1 MSVHRS
7 NNHTSSDSIQKYE
20 HRDRSPQV
28 ETAHNSSAAQKPA
41 RAKACASKPTPAAPP
56 ASKAERTPE
65 RAHKPQAERTPERAR
80 ELVTIERMSYGPWG
94 IAHGLDHKT
103 LFVLGGVTGD
113 VCEVVR
119 EKETKHSTF
128 AQMTSLKTPS
138 PKRITPAHSYQEH
151 AGGAP
156 WASLSYQQQLIE
168 KRDGVVQA
176 LIRVGHISQKEANE
190 LVQPCIPSKKEWG
203 YRNKIEL
210 GCAREHGKLTIGMY
224 DPLEKKLV
232 PVNSCALMDARF
244 AKLTKSVAGALQF
257 IARSQDLGLERIGIR
272 ASVRTKE
279 VELALWTRPGAFPRA
294 YVSKILNS
302 AAPELTSIVRVL
314 SKGSLR
320 ARKVVGTERLWGKGS
335 WTESIGDETMT
346 LSAPSFFQV
355 NTRGAETLIKL
366 VREGLRC
373 DQHTCALD
381 LYCGAGTFTLP
392 LARVC
397 KRVYGVEAQGSSI
410 QDLRRH
416 IKQKNLNNVM
426 AIGGDANREF
436 PQIKPDCAI
445 VDPPRAGLEEAVVR
459 KLRASS
465 ITRLCYVSCD
475 PQTLARDLARL
486 TSVDADGDADGDVAA
501 GARTAAGTAA
511 SADAAAS
518 TLAGDGDRAFTIERI
533 TPVDLFPQSFHV
545 ENVCVLT
552 RAD

>member
-7 NNHTSSDSIQKYE
+7 NNHISSDSIQKYE

-28 ETAHNSSAAQKPA
+28 EIAHNSSAAQKPA
-41 RAKACASKPTPAAPP
+41 RAKACAPKPTPAAPP

-65 RAHKPQAERTPERAR
+65 RQVEHAPERAR

-94 IAHGLDHKT
+94 IARGLDHKT

-119 EKETKHSTF
+119 EKETKHSAF

-168 KRDGVVQA
+168 KRDSVVQA
-176 LIRVGHISQKEANE
+176 LIRVGHIPPKQAND

-232 PVNSCALMDARF
+232 PVTSCALMDARF

-416 IKQKNLNNVM
+416 IKQKNLNNVV

-436 PQIKPDCAI
+436 PQIAPDCAV
-445 VDPPRAGLEEAVVR
+445 VDPPRAGLEEAVVK

-486 TSVDADGDADGDVAA
+486 TSVDADGDADP
-501 GARTAAGTAA
+501 AA

-518 TLAGDGDRAFTIERI
+518 TLADADDRAFIIERI

>member
-7 NNHTSSDSIQKYE
+7 NNHISSDSIQKYE
-20 HRDRSPQV
+20 HRDRSPQLKATHTPSATQKDA
-28 ETAHNSSAAQKPA
+28 TAAPAA
-41 RAKACASKPTPAAPP
+41 TPA
-56 ASKAERTPE
+56 
-65 RAHKPQAERTPERAR
+65 PQAERTPERTHMPQAEHTPEHKPER
-80 ELVTIERMSYGPWG
+80 AHELATIERMSYGPWG

-119 EKETKHSTF
+119 EKETKHSAF

-176 LIRVGHISQKEANE
+176 LIRVGHISPKEAND

-210 GCAREHGKLTIGMY
+210 GCARENGKLTIGMY

-232 PVNSCALMDARF
+232 PVTSCALMDARF

-314 SKGSLR
+314 SKGNLR

-335 WTESIGDETMT
+335 WTESIGEETMT

-366 VREGLRC
+366 VCEGLAC
-373 DQHTCALD
+373 DQHTRALD

-416 IKQKNLNNVM
+416 IKQKNLNNVV

-436 PQIKPDCAI
+436 PQIKPDCAV
-445 VDPPRAGLEEAVVR
+445 VDPPRAGLEEAVVK

-486 TSVDADGDADGDVAA
+486 TSVDADGDADRDADRDA
-501 GARTAAGTAA
+501 DPAA

-518 TLAGDGDRAFTIERI
+518 ALAGDGDRAFTIERI

>member
-7 NNHTSSDSIQKYE
+7 NNHISSDSIQKYE

-28 ETAHNSSAAQKPA
+28 EIAHNSSAAQKPA
-41 RAKACASKPTPAAPP
+41 RAKACAPKPTPAAPP

-65 RAHKPQAERTPERAR
+65 PQVEHAHERAR

-119 EKETKHSTF
+119 EKETKHSAF

-168 KRDGVVQA
+168 KRDSVVQA
-176 LIRVGHISQKEANE
+176 LIRVGHIPPKQAND

-210 GCAREHGKLTIGMY
+210 GCTREHGKLTIGMY

-232 PVNSCALMDARF
+232 PVTSCALMDARF

-335 WTESIGDETMT
+335 WTENIGEETMT

-355 NTRGAETLIKL
+355 NTRGAEALIKL
-366 VREGLRC
+366 VCEGLAC
-373 DQHTCALD
+373 NKDTCALD

-416 IKQKNLNNVM
+416 IKQKNFNNVV

-436 PQIKPDCAI
+436 PQITPDCAV
-445 VDPPRAGLEEAVVR
+445 VDPPRAGLEEAVVK

-486 TSVDADGDADGDVAA
+486 TSVDADGDADRDADP
-501 GARTAAGTAA
+501 AA

-518 TLAGDGDRAFTIERI
+518 ALAGDGDRAFTIERI

>member
-7 NNHTSSDSIQKYE
+7 NNHISSDSIQKYE

-41 RAKACASKPTPAAPP
+41 CAKACAPKPTPAAPP
-56 ASKAERTPE
+56 ASKAECTPE
-65 RAHKPQAERTPERAR
+65 RQVEHAPERAR

-94 IAHGLDHKT
+94 IARGLDHKT

-119 EKETKHSTF
+119 EKETKHSAF

-168 KRDGVVQA
+168 KRDSVVQA
-176 LIRVGHISQKEANE
+176 LIRVGHIPPKQAND

-232 PVNSCALMDARF
+232 PVTSCALMDARF

-416 IKQKNLNNVM
+416 IKQKNLNNVV

-436 PQIKPDCAI
+436 PQITPDCAV
-445 VDPPRAGLEEAVVR
+445 VDPPRAGLEEAVVK

-486 TSVDADGDADGDVAA
+486 TSVDADGDADP
-501 GARTAAGTAA
+501 AA

-518 TLAGDGDRAFTIERI
+518 TLADADDRAFIIERI

>member
-7 NNHTSSDSIQKYE
+7 NNHISSDSIQKYE

-28 ETAHNSSAAQKPA
+28 EIAHNSSAAQKPA
-41 RAKACASKPTPAAPP
+41 RAKACAPKPTPAAPP

-65 RAHKPQAERTPERAR
+65 RQVEHAPERAR

-94 IAHGLDHKT
+94 IARGLDHKT

-119 EKETKHSTF
+119 EKETKHSAF

-168 KRDGVVQA
+168 KRDSVVQA
-176 LIRVGHISQKEANE
+176 LIRVGHIPPKQAND

-210 GCAREHGKLTIGMY
+210 GCTREHGKLTIGMY

-232 PVNSCALMDARF
+232 PVTSCALMDARF

-257 IARSQDLGLERIGIR
+257 IARSQDLRLERIGIR

-335 WTESIGDETMT
+335 WTENIGEETMT

-355 NTRGAETLIKL
+355 NTRGAEALIKL
-366 VREGLRC
+366 VCEGLAC
-373 DQHTCALD
+373 NKDTCALD

-416 IKQKNLNNVM
+416 IKQKNLNNVV

-436 PQIKPDCAI
+436 PQITPDCAV
-445 VDPPRAGLEEAVVR
+445 VDPPRAGLEEAVVK

-486 TSVDADGDADGDVAA
+486 TSVDADGDADP
-501 GARTAAGTAA
+501 AA

-518 TLAGDGDRAFTIERI
+518 TLADADDRAFIIERI

>member
-7 NNHTSSDSIQKYE
+7 NNHISSDSIQKYE

-28 ETAHNSSAAQKPA
+28 EIAHNSSAAQKPA
-41 RAKACASKPTPAAPP
+41 RAKACAPKPTPAAPP

-65 RAHKPQAERTPERAR
+65 PQVEHAHERAR

-119 EKETKHSTF
+119 EKETKHSAF

-168 KRDGVVQA
+168 KRDSVVQA
-176 LIRVGHISQKEANE
+176 LIRVGHIPPKQAND

-210 GCAREHGKLTIGMY
+210 GCTREHGKLTIGMY

-232 PVNSCALMDARF
+232 PVTSCALMDARF

-335 WTESIGDETMT
+335 WTENIGEETMT

-355 NTRGAETLIKL
+355 NTRGAEALIKL
-366 VREGLRC
+366 VCEGLAC
-373 DQHTCALD
+373 NKDTCALD

-416 IKQKNLNNVM
+416 IKQKNFNNVV

-436 PQIKPDCAI
+436 PQITPDCAV
-445 VDPPRAGLEEAVVR
+445 VDPPRAGLEEAVVK

-486 TSVDADGDADGDVAA
+486 TSVDADGDADRDADP
-501 GARTAAGTAA
+501 AA

-518 TLAGDGDRAFTIERI
+518 ALADADDRAFTIERI

>member
-7 NNHTSSDSIQKYE
+7 NNHISSDSIQKYE

-28 ETAHNSSAAQKPA
+28 EIAHNSSAAQKPA
-41 RAKACASKPTPAAPP
+41 RAKACAPKPTPAAPP

-65 RAHKPQAERTPERAR
+65 RQVEHAPERAR

-119 EKETKHSTF
+119 EKETKHSAF

-168 KRDGVVQA
+168 KRAGVVQA
-176 LIRVGHISQKEANE
+176 LIRVGHIPPKLAND

-210 GCAREHGKLTIGMY
+210 GCTREHGKLTIGMY

-232 PVNSCALMDARF
+232 PVTSCALMDARF

-335 WTESIGDETMT
+335 WTENIGEETMT

-355 NTRGAETLIKL
+355 NTRGAEALIKL
-366 VREGLRC
+366 VCEGLAC
-373 DQHTCALD
+373 NKDTCALD

-416 IKQKNLNNVM
+416 IKQKNLNNVV

-436 PQIKPDCAI
+436 PQITPDCAV
-445 VDPPRAGLEEAVVR
+445 VDPPRAGLEEAVVK

-486 TSVDADGDADGDVAA
+486 TSVDADGDADGDADP
-501 GARTAAGTAA
+501 AA

-518 TLAGDGDRAFTIERI
+518 ALAGDGDRAFTIERI

-552 RAD
+552 RVD

>member
-7 NNHTSSDSIQKYE
+7 NNHISSDSIQKYE

-28 ETAHNSSAAQKPA
+28 EIAHNSSAAQKPA
-41 RAKACASKPTPAAPP
+41 RAKACAPKPTPAAPP

-65 RAHKPQAERTPERAR
+65 RQVEHAPERAR

-94 IAHGLDHKT
+94 IARGLDHKT

-119 EKETKHSTF
+119 EKETKHSAF

-168 KRDGVVQA
+168 KRDSVVQA
-176 LIRVGHISQKEANE
+176 LIRVGHIPPKQAND

-232 PVNSCALMDARF
+232 PVTSCALMDARF

-335 WTESIGDETMT
+335 WTESIGDKTMT

-416 IKQKNLNNVM
+416 IKQKNLNNVV

-436 PQIKPDCAI
+436 PQIKPDCAV
-445 VDPPRAGLEEAVVR
+445 VDPPRAGLEEAVVK

-486 TSVDADGDADGDVAA
+486 TSVDADADADP
-501 GARTAAGTAA
+501 AA

-518 TLAGDGDRAFTIERI
+518 ALADADDHAFTIERI

>member
-28 ETAHNSSAAQKPA
+28 ETAHNSPAAQKPA

-56 ASKAERTPE
+56 ASKAER
-65 RAHKPQAERTPERAR
+65 ALERAR

-94 IAHGLDHKT
+94 IARGLDHKT

-119 EKETKHSTF
+119 EKETKHSAF

-168 KRDGVVQA
+168 KRAGVVQA
-176 LIRVGHISQKEANE
+176 LIRVGHIPPKQAND

-232 PVNSCALMDARF
+232 PVTSCALMDARF

-335 WTESIGDETMT
+335 WTESIGEETMT

-355 NTRGAETLIKL
+355 NTRGAEALIKL

-416 IKQKNLNNVM
+416 IKQKNLNNVV

-436 PQIKPDCAI
+436 PQITPDCAV
-445 VDPPRAGLEEAVVR
+445 VDPPRAGLEEAVVK

-465 ITRLCYVSCD
+465 LTRLCYVSCD

-486 TSVDADGDADGDVAA
+486 TSVDADGDADGDA
-501 GARTAAGTAA
+501 AA
-511 SADAAAS
+511 SA
-518 TLAGDGDRAFTIERI
+518 LIGDGDRAFTIERI